1 MSDDLI
7 FFDSNDLAYRP
18 VAQANES
25 SGVLAY
31 RAKPKGASNETSQ
44 AIELPSIDELA
55 RAMLI
60 DGLPGRV
67 QADNSTQ
74 RNYLRY
80 GAEKLVRYQLNDEI
94 AARLGIPA
102 RNGRP
107 EATGGILSHF
117 DFHPGFRRARESWTV
132 EQTNAFVALAR
143 AIHEAGLDWY
153 FVDIKPYQVRAGN
166 KPKGRGSLEVTII
179 IEGSPPR
186 MRLGDRAPAPLKS
199 IGQKVPV
206 DDALVAWAT
215 GQRSLL
221 ASRANSERTVGLWP
235 DQYAI
240 EAATPDSDRKPL
252 ATYPMATNLILY
264 GPPGTGKTFATAH
277 EAVRLCGE
285 EPPSDRE
292 ALMHR
297 YRALTDEG
305 RIAFVTFHQSMA
317 YEEFV
322 EGLRPT
328 TDAMETAEGD
338 PLASDGSTGP
348 TFRLT
353 PTNGIFKRISE
364 KARLSEPAGVRKHL
378 DPSRAV
384 FKIALGERGSGE
396 AMVQEG
402 LDQSL
407 IHLGWGGEVD
417 WTDGRFDNFEAIK
430 RHWKELVDPEA
441 TGKDANI
448 ETINAL
454 RVAMQIDDYVI
465 LSEGRDRIR
474 AVGQVTGDYYFDG
487 TASDHPHRRSVEWL
501 WKSDTAVDRE
511 PIYDR
516 KFRRHPIYQL
526 ASEAIHWEALDSL
539 VFDQEAPNG
548 GLGAPH
554 VLVIDEINRANISK
568 VFGELI
574 TLIEAD
580 KRLGQTNELKVTL
593 PYSGDRFGVP
603 SNLHIVATMNTA
615 DRSIAL
621 IDKALRRRFSFREL
635 MPDYSVPGMD
645 MEVPGVG
652 LSLGHI
658 LRTINERIE
667 YLIDREHQI
676 GHAWLLGCRTKESL
690 DEAMRDK
697 IIPLIAEY
705 FFEDWSKVADV
716 LGGRER
722 NAFLDKKKLMPP
734 PGVDDET
741 RHRWTL
747 REVFG
752 TDAYLRLA
760 GER

>member
-1 MSDDLI
+1 MGDELI
-7 FFDSNDLAYRP
+7 FFDSNGLAYRP
-18 VAQANES
+18 VTQANETN
-25 SGVLAY
+25 GTLAY

-44 AIELPSIDELA
+44 ALELPNIDELA

-80 GAEKLVRYQLNDEI
+80 GAGKLVRYQLNEEI

-102 RNGRP
+102 RTERS
-107 EATGGILSHF
+107 EDMMDVLRHF
-117 DFHPGFRRARESWTV
+117 DFHPGFHRARESWTV
-132 EQTNAFVALAR
+132 DQTNAFIAFAQ

-166 KPKGRGSLEVTII
+166 KPKGRGLSEVMAM

-186 MRLGDRAPAPLKS
+186 MRLGDRAPASLKS
-199 IGQKVPV
+199 IGHKVLV
-206 DDALVAWAT
+206 DDALVAWAIK
-215 GQRSLL
+215 QRAVLS
-221 ASRANSERTVGLWP
+221 SRANAERSVGFWP

-240 EAATPDSDRKPL
+240 ETPTSDIDRTAQ

-285 EPPSDRE
+285 EPPTDRQ

-297 YRALTDEG
+297 YRALTEEG

-328 TDAMETAEGD
+328 TDAIDATEGD
-338 PLASDGSTGP
+338 PLTNDGSAGP

-364 KARLSEPAGVRKHL
+364 KARLSEPSGARRHL
-378 DPSRAV
+378 DPARAV

-396 AMVQEG
+396 AMVKDG
-402 LDQSL
+402 LDHNL
-407 IHLGWGGEVD
+407 IHLGWGGEID
-417 WTDGRFDNFEAIK
+417 WTDPRFDNFDAIK
-430 RHWKELVDPEA
+430 RHWKEQVDPQA

-454 RVAMQIDDYVI
+454 RAAMQIGDYVI

-474 AVGQVTGDYYFDG
+474 AVGQVTGEYYFDG
-487 TASDHPHRRSVEWL
+487 TAADHPHRRTVDWL
-501 WKSDTAVDRE
+501 WKADTAVDRA

-526 ASEAIHWEALDSL
+526 VSEAIHWEALDSL
-539 VFDQEAPNG
+539 VFNQEVSKG
-548 GLGAPH
+548 ELGVPH

-593 PYSGDRFGVP
+593 PYSGDHFGVP

-635 MPDYSVPGMD
+635 MPDYSIPGMD
-645 MEVPGVG
+645 VDLPGVG

-658 LRTINERIE
+658 LRTINERVE

-676 GHAWLLGCRTKESL
+676 GHAWLLGCRTKEDL
-690 DEAMRDK
+690 DKAMRDK

-705 FFEDWSKVADV
+705 FFEDWGKVADV
-716 LGGRER
+716 LGGREN
-722 NAFLDKKKLMPP
+722 NAFLDKKRLSPP

-747 REVFG
+747 REVFDA
-752 TDAYLRLA
+752 DAYGRLV
-760 GER
+760 GKH